1 MLRKLT
7 VDQINEWFTIGKTVS
22 GVELLGGPARSPAR
36 TALTPTNH
44 PESAGEALPSTT
56 YASHPSKISG
66 VDYVER
72 YRQLEAEELAS
83 SNSSWP
89 PCKPAPSRPT
99 QHEYSPVTCMSL
111 GDYKYP
117 DLPISRYKEEI
128 LSLIECNSV
137 VVVRGSTGS
146 GKSTQ
151 LPQYVLDHYAQRS
164 MYCNIVVTQ
173 PRKIGASS
181 IAKWIS
187 KQRSWPLGELVGYQ
201 IGLEKVAS
209 SDTRLIYMTTGLL
222 LQKMVQAKSLS
233 EFTHIFIDEVHE
245 RTKEMDFLLLVIRK
259 LLHTNSRF
267 VKVILMS
274 ATINCQEFAKYF
286 AIPVRN
292 RLCPAYVFEVEGKPH
307 AIEEYYLDDLKP
319 VLSHIRIPAPVF
331 EEPAIFPEMYKA
343 AVTLI
348 QWFDNLEMEESG
360 KGNHNLHFVS
370 ERGSVLVFLPGLLE
384 INRMHEL
391 LTAMTH
397 RRFQV
402 YPLHSSV
409 TLEDQNNVFLAPVP
423 SYRKILLSTN
433 IAESSVTVPDVKYVI
448 DFCLTRTLVCD
459 EHTNYQSLRLCWA
472 SKNSCNQRRGRAGRV
487 SKGYCYRL
495 VYKDFW
501 TNCIP
506 ETTMP
511 EMMRCPLET
520 TVLKVKLLDMG
531 EPTALLATALSP
543 PNISD
548 IEQTILRLKEI
559 GALAIGVGSEEEN
572 PYDGELTFLGRVL
585 AQLPVNQHLGKLI
598 VLGHVF
604 GCLEECLIIAAALSL
619 NSFFVIPFRQHL
631 DGYRN
636 KLHFSGNSKSDCIAV
651 VDAFKEWQRNRQ
663 NGKLRHPKDELDWG
677 RSNYIHIKR
686 IREVAELYEELKIR
700 VAEFNMHVNSQ
711 PPALDHEHVYKQR
724 FILQVVMAG
733 AFYPNYFTLGQHD
746 EELAVRELA
755 GNDPQTTVMLQ
766 SIPPYGFLYYKQ
778 LQSLFRQCGQVKSIS
793 YDGSKAFV
801 QFSRNPTESFKT
813 LPAVYLA
820 LKMSQLRTQLELN
833 VHSPEVIE
841 GKMGETA
848 MLVKGT
854 RVNVDFQK
862 HTVAPVQKFS
872 NTSEKLQTLSSLDLS
887 INVTEV
893 VEVGHF
899 WGYRIDERTMT
910 LLRNLSIEINQ
921 LELNHLPVR
930 PCPDLVCLAP
940 FTDWEDESYYRAQI
954 LYVSGESAEVFYVD
968 YGNRSKVA
976 LDRLREIPSN
986 LQELPF
992 QALEFKMRRMRPAAQ
1007 SLICGEQ
1014 WSRTA
1019 SQRFASLISDCALMV
1034 KVFSVVHGVLHVD
1047 VFRYL
1052 GAVDIVNIRDILIE
1066 ECYAEL
1072 AEDSYE
1078 SKLSNENL
1086 KHLFSNPEA
1095 NQENSD
1101 AFLQNNTRKENRL
1114 IETLLESFSANRLST
1129 PNSKASV
1136 IGPFNPYTPKLSS
1149 LTRVSRF
1156 RHIMVERESVNSV
1169 IVADAPEDSFQQLL
1183 IAASVSANSTGTKVL
1198 LRETSLLPHI
1208 PGLPALLSMLF
1219 APVIDLRVDE
1229 NRKNYIGVLCGLGW
1243 NSTLRTPVF
1252 QDHDMEL
1259 VFDVQ
1264 IDVDDITQI
1273 NILRTSINKLV
1284 SDGPNNVLHFGQ
1296 ERISQLQ
1303 NAAREKLLGL
1313 ICKPKPREIIPPKWY
1328 AEPYE
1333 WSQMRP
1339 ALLIDQ
1345 SDQRNASRSRVSL
1358 YQLHKLVLLNA

>member
-1 MLRKLT
+1 
-7 VDQINEWFTIGKTVS
+7 QS
-22 GVELLGGPARSPAR
+22 
-36 TALTPTNH
+36 
-44 PESAGEALPSTT
+44 
-56 YASHPSKISG
+56 
-66 VDYVER
+66 
-72 YRQLEAEELAS
+72 Q
-83 SNSSWP
+83 
-89 PCKPAPSRPT
+89 PT
-99 QHEYSPVTCMSL
+99 QHDSRPVTCVPL
-111 GDYKYP
+111 ANYKYP

-128 LSLIECNSV
+128 ISLIESNSV
-137 VVVRGSTGS
+137 VVIRGSTGS

-164 MYCNIVVTQ
+164 MYCNIAVTQ
-173 PRKIGASS
+173 PRKIAASS

-201 IGLEKVAS
+201 VGLEKVAS
-209 SDTRLIYMTTGLL
+209 QDTRLIYVTTGVL
-222 LQKMVQAKSLS
+222 LQKVVGARSLS

-245 RTKEMDFLLLVIRK
+245 RTEEMDFLLLIVRK

-274 ATINCQEFAKYF
+274 ATINCQEFADYF

-292 RLCPAYVFEVEGKPH
+292 KLYPAYVFEVEGKPH

-319 VLSHIRIPAPVF
+319 VLSHIWIPAQVF
-331 EEPAIFPEMYKA
+331 EEPLICPEMYRA

-348 QWFDNLEMEESG
+348 QWFDKLEVEESG
-360 KGNHNLHFVS
+360 KESHNLSFVL

-384 INRMHEL
+384 INYMHEL
-391 LTAMTH
+391 LTTMAH

-423 SYRKILLSTN
+423 GYRKILLSTN

-459 EHTNYQSLRLCWA
+459 EYTNYQSLRLCWA
-472 SKNSCNQRRGRAGRV
+472 SKSSCNQRKGRAGRV

-495 VYKDFW
+495 VLKDFW
-501 TNCIP
+501 TKWIP

-520 TVLKVKLLDMG
+520 TVLKAKLFDMG
-531 EPTALLATALSP
+531 EPRALLATALSP

-559 GALAIGVGSEEEN
+559 GALAIGVHSEEEN

-619 NSFFVIPFRQHL
+619 NSFFVIPFRQQL

-636 KLHFSGNSKSDCIAV
+636 KQHFSGNSKSDCIALV
-651 VDAFKEWQRNRQ
+651 EAFKEWQRSRK

-686 IREVAELYEELKIR
+686 IREVAELYEELRKR
-700 VAEFNMHVNSQ
+700 VAHFNMHVHTQ
-711 PPALDHEHVYKQR
+711 PPALDPEYAYKQR

-733 AFYPNYFTLGQHD
+733 AFYPNYFTLGQYD
-746 EELAVRELA
+746 EEVAVRELS
-755 GNDPQTTVMLQ
+755 GKDPKTTVMLKN
-766 SIPPYGFLYYKQ
+766 IPPYSFLYYKQ

-793 YDGSKAFV
+793 YHGSKAFV
-801 QFSRNPTESFKT
+801 EFSRNPTESFKT

-820 LKMSQLRTQLELN
+820 LKMAQLRTRLELN

-841 GKMGETA
+841 GGME
-848 MLVKGT
+848 GT
-854 RVNVDFQK
+854 PTLLRGIRVNVDFQK
-862 HTVAPVQKFS
+862 HIVAPVQMFS
-872 NTSEKLQTLSSLDLS
+872 NTSETLQTLNSLNLS
-887 INVTEV
+887 ISVTEV

-899 WGYRIDERTMT
+899 WGYRIDESSMA
-910 LLRNLSIEINQ
+910 LLKSLSAEINQ
-921 LELNHLPVR
+921 LELNRLPVH
-930 PCPDLVCLAP
+930 PYPDLVCLAP
-940 FTDWEDESYYRAQI
+940 FTDWEDERYYRAQI

-976 LDRLREIPSN
+976 LDHLRDIPVR
-986 LQELPF
+986 LQEIPF
-992 QALEFKMRRMRPAAQ
+992 QALEFKVRSMRPSAQ

-1014 WSRTA
+1014 WSRKA
-1019 SQRFASLISDCALMV
+1019 SQRFASLINGCTLMV
-1034 KVFSVVHGVLHVD
+1034 KVFSVVHSILHVD
-1047 VFRYL
+1047 MFRYL
-1052 GAVDIVNIRDILIE
+1052 GTVDIVNVRDILVE
-1066 ECYAEL
+1066 EGYAEL

-1078 SKLSNENL
+1078 SKLSNETL
-1086 KHLFSNPEA
+1086 KQLFSKAGA
-1095 NQENSD
+1095 NKETGD
-1101 AFLQNNTRKENRL
+1101 AFLQSSGRKEENRM
-1114 IETLLESFSANRLST
+1114 IETLLESFSANRMSA
-1129 PNSKASV
+1129 PNCKAT
-1136 IGPFNPYTPKLSS
+1136 ITGPFNPYSLNLSS
-1149 LTRVSRF
+1149 MTRVSRF
-1156 RHIMVERESVNSV
+1156 RTVMINKESLNSV
-1169 IVADAPEDSFQQLL
+1169 VVADAPEDAFEHLL
-1183 IAASVSANSTGTKVL
+1183 VAASISVNSTGSTVL

-1208 PGLPALLSMLF
+1208 PGLPALLTMLF
-1219 APVIDLRVDE
+1219 APVIELRVDE
-1229 NRKNYIGVLCGLGW
+1229 KRKRYIGVLCGLGW
-1243 NSTLRTPVF
+1243 NNTLGMPVF

-1259 VFDVQ
+1259 SFDVQ

-1273 NILRTSINKLV
+1273 NILRAAINKLV
-1284 SDGPNNVLHFGQ
+1284 SDGPNGVMHFGQ

-1303 NAAREKLLGL
+1303 SAARQKLLGL
-1313 ICKPKPREIIPPKWY
+1313 ICKSKPREIIPPKWY
-1328 AEPYE
+1328 AKPYE
-1333 WSQMRP
+1333 WSQVRP
-1339 ALLIDQ
+1339 GLLIDQ
-1345 SDQRNASRSRVSL
+1345 SNHKDASRKNVSL